1 MKYNLSQVTLCC
13 SWMWTASPPGRRLTT
28 AWQRTCKDRNS
39 CQSFT
44 PRHQQRIDHNIIC
57 INCAQYRRKQK
68 ESVVSSKGLTTV
80 RAIACL
86 PQIWP
91 GFDSGHDAW
100 IWVEFV
106 GFLPR
111 SDKFFTSPQKPKL
124 CAPLK
129 LSDYLFIFSWWKL
142 KSMESNYSLKAN

>member
-1 MKYNLSQVTLCC
+1 MLFLNVDRFSAGKKINNSVTENLQGS
-13 SWMWTASPPGRRLTT
+13 
-28 AWQRTCKDRNS
+28 KS

-44 PRHQQRIDHNIIC
+44 PRNQQRIDDNIIC

-91 GFDSGHDAW
+91 GFDSGHDA
-100 IWVEFV
+100 
-106 GFLPR
+106 
-111 SDKFFTSPQKPKL
+111 
-124 CAPLK
+124 
-129 LSDYLFIFSWWKL
+129 
-142 KSMESNYSLKAN
+142 